1 MIPTLDLSQ
10 LPGPAQKM
18 VAPEAPAK
26 LRMMAAKG
34 VVPGLKPDA
43 LLIVL
48 AHLAH
53 GTDAEVAAQALSTL
67 AALPEPLLKGA
78 IQADLPGAVVHILAQ
93 RYIERIDV
101 LERLVR
107 MPRLAIES
115 VEHLA
120 EHGNEPVTELVA
132 VNQELL
138 LGNPRVI
145 ELLYM
150 NKSSRMSTVNRLVEL
165 AVRHKVE
172 LKGIPAW
179 KEIAIAI
186 QSELIV
192 AEPTDEALPE
202 DVNFWETDQMARD
215 LEDDEADDA
224 YWEDEEG
231 EEHLEDNL
239 KPLFQRVAEMSMSE
253 KIRAAMLGTKEERMM
268 LVREQNKIVAVAAA
282 RSPLLQAPEVALIT
296 RNRGVVEEVLRIF
309 ANSSEWTKS
318 YEVKRNLVENP
329 KTPIAIASKMV
340 VHLRESDLRRI
351 AKSKNVSSAVQQAAR
366 RHLGRRQT

>member
-1 MIPTLDLSQ
+1 VIPSLDLSQ
-10 LPGPAQKM
+10 LPGPTQKM
-18 VAPEAPAK
+18 LAPESPAK

-48 AHLAH
+48 VHLSQGAD
-53 GTDAEVAAQALSTL
+53 GEVAAQAQSTL
-67 AALPEPLLKGA
+67 AALPEPVLKGA
-78 IQADLPGAVVHILAQ
+78 IQADLPPAVAHVLAQ
-93 RYIERIDV
+93 RYVERIDV

-115 VEHLA
+115 IEHLA
-120 EHGNEPVTELVA
+120 EHGSEPVTELVA

-165 AVRHKVE
+165 AIRHKVE

-186 QSELIV
+186 QSELI

-202 DVNFWETDQMARD
+202 DVSFWETDQMARD
-215 LEDDEADDA
+215 LEDEEADDA

-231 EEHLEDNL
+231 EEHLEDTL
-239 KPLFQRVAEMSMSE
+239 KPLFLRVAEMSMSE

-282 RSPLLQAPEVALIT
+282 RSPLLQAPEVALLT
-296 RNRGVVEEVLRIF
+296 RNRGIVEEVLRIF